1 MNVFLLKETLYTEYR
16 DKVMRYMIKKVQN
29 PNEAEDLT
37 SEVFLKALKNIES
50 FDSSKASVSTWIY
63 TIARNTV
70 TDYFRTRKDASELDE
85 NLTAAENADT
95 SFFNNETLELLADAL
110 ESLDKR
116 SRDIVILHYYNGLPL
131 KSVADAIGISYS
143 HTKLLHTKA
152 LTKLKKYF

>member
-1 MNVFLLKETLYTEYR
+1 MSVFLLKETLYAEYH

-37 SEVFLKALKNIES
+37 SEVFFKALKNIES

-70 TDYFRTRKDASELDE
+70 TDFFRTKKDFWELDE
-85 NLTAAENADT
+85 NMPATENGDT
-95 SFFNNETLELLADAL
+95 LFLKNETLEILADAL
-110 ESLDKR
+110 ESLDER
-116 SRDIVILHYYNGLPL
+116 SRNIVILHYYNGLPF
-131 KSVADAIGISYS
+131 KTVADTIGISYS

-152 LTKLKKYF
+152 LMKLKEYF